1 MAQGGKGGG
10 AAAGGTGGLE
20 EEVKDPGAVFPTEIL
35 NNADLL
41 RASEASRD
49 NAEHGLAIGFEVAG
63 DGHGNAAGIGKE
75 DPLLRAFRI
84 HGAKTGEVQ
93 FQALTRGVGV
103 DGAIAFVG
111 DALDDGDHP
120 ALAADQFRAEALP
133 GQVIA
138 AASHHHVD
146 AEIEIIEGGGD
157 GVAIED
163 ATGTG
168 IEAEKVKQGLNAPA
182 IGSALDDILAES
194 AEGRFCLFRGLS
206 GGGGEVCNDFSGGY
220 LPPGAGLSRVAAR
233 TGSCAGDIA
242 VGFRF
247 HGGSWFGFIHDGG
260 STPAAMSRL
269 LQRAGRGWN
278 AWIE

>member
-1 MAQGGKGGG
+1 MTVIGGGGDGMAQGGEGGG
-10 AAAGGTGGLE
+10 AAARGTGGLE

-49 NAEHGLAIGFEVAG
+49 NAEDGLAIGFEVAG
-63 DGHGNAAGIGKE
+63 DGHGNAAGIGEE
-75 DPLLRAFRI
+75 DALIRARRI
-84 HGAKTGEVQ
+84 HGAETEEVQ
-93 FQALTRGVGV
+93 FQALTRGLGV
-103 DGAIAFVG
+103 DGAIAFIG
-111 DALDDGDHP
+111 DAFDDGDHP
-120 ALAADQFRAEALP
+120 ALAADQFGAEALP

-182 IGSALDDILAES
+182 IGSTLDDILAES
-194 AEGRFCLFRGLS
+194 SKLPGILIFMSVSPREIRRSESQVRFEFLRLPTPLMKARWFEGCPVVDERR
-206 GGGGEVCNDFSGGY
+206 
-220 LPPGAGLSRVAAR
+220 
-233 TGSCAGDIA
+233 
-242 VGFRF
+242 
-247 HGGSWFGFIHDGG
+247 
-260 STPAAMSRL
+260 MRL
-269 LQRAGRGWN
+269 
-278 AWIE
+278 